1 MDACMLTMEVPGLD
15 LVQIQLEDDLVL
27 LIPRH
32 LPVQV
37 VAHEL
42 LIRGMEAEPHGD
54 SCIVVHGEAV
64 TLPFAASVGHTLHT
78 QSNRKSWGLLITLL
92 STGFLHLVK
101 SIIQCLRVTDDEST

>member
-1 MDACMLTMEVPGLD
+1 MLTMEVPGLD

-27 LIPRH
+27 LIPCH

-42 LIRGMEAEPHGD
+42 LIRGMEAEPHGY

-64 TLPFAASVGHTLHT
+64 TLPFAASVGHCTHNQTGRVGGYRYTLEY
-78 QSNRKSWGLLITLL
+78 R
-92 STGFLHLVK
+92 FLHLVN